1 MRKLSILFSL
11 FFLISLGTFGQT
23 WTRLQSW
30 GLDLEAIV
38 WVNDSVA
45 FAGGENLL
53 IKTTD
58 FGQSWQ
64 ELPIE
69 FEGRIQGLQFEDAD
83 SGIAVGE
90 NSLIL
95 KTQDGGASWNSISLS
110 GDFNWKDIAY
120 NGNDNWL
127 IVGESGDIYQSI
139 DDGSSWQKLE
149 SGVSEG
155 LNSINFLNQDTV
167 YSSGEKGIILK
178 SYNGGDSWDKLNS
191 GISTSLN
198 DIQFSSDFI
207 GYAVGEGGIAI
218 KTIDGGET
226 WQSLVTGVVSDLN
239 SLSIS
244 KLNSSILVAA
254 GETATIIRS
263 GNAGVSFSK
272 INLGATNSRGLR
284 EISFVGQ
291 TNQVFGVGV
300 DGYGIS
306 SSNAGSTF
314 TQKLA
319 GYRNNFSSVDFKS
332 DRIGFVAGQKGQF
345 LISTNYG
352 QSFVSRPIPEEIDIS
367 TIDFWNT
374 SFGYVS
380 GPAGKIYRTSNS
392 GVNWGDFS
400 INTNE
405 RVDGFYLFA
414 PSVLY
419 LAGTGGFITRSSDS
433 GVTWDLNIDSG
444 TPNDLKD
451 LMFFDFIEGIA
462 IGSNGEL
469 LYSYGGTNWEKVE
482 SLTSE
487 NFNGLAKV
495 SGLSAVMVGD
505 NGLIV
510 KTDDMAKS
518 FKIIDSGTDQDLLS
532 VDFFDEN
539 YGFVSGKEGFTLVT
553 KDGGN
558 SWTQIES
565 GTSRDLVS
573 VSATS
578 PTMAYAVGEDG
589 SILVYNC
596 MPAEGALSEISGLT
610 QSCLEIQK
618 YSITDGI
625 IPGTQLNWRV
635 DGGDIISGQGT
646 NTIEVNWK
654 DVGRRGVFVDRRNF
668 CGAGETSY
676 IEVIVSDLPAPEEVI
691 AGNGIVCQGNEETYT
706 MPELEGISYSWTI
719 DGGEII
725 DGQGTASLTVK
736 WNTSGAGIIT
746 VTPENSCGKA
756 ETISLPITINPLP
769 VQPSEITGESLVA
782 FGEQI
787 YSVVAEE
794 GISYQWDL
802 NGGGTI
808 ISGQGTA
815 SIQVVWEEEGDYV
828 LQVKG
833 QNSCDDSPERDL
845 AVKVSLITGLEP
857 GPDLEGLKVYP
868 NPSHGRFIVEAEF
881 LDQWNDA
888 VLITSFGQILSQT
901 SIHSGQRKLEFY
913 DLKPGVYY
921 LRLDGQSGSVVR
933 KLLVQ

>member
-11 FFLISLGTFGQT
+11 FFLTSLGTFGQT

-53 IKTTD
+53 IKTSD
-58 FGQSWQ
+58 YGQSWQ
-64 ELPIE
+64 ELPID
-69 FEGRIQGLQFEDAD
+69 FEGRIQGLQFKDANV
-83 SGIAVGE
+83 GIAVGE

-95 KTQDGGASWNSISLS
+95 KTQDSGVSWNTISFDGDYSWESIT
-110 GDFNWKDIAY
+110 Y
-120 NGNDNWL
+120 NGNGNWL
-127 IVGESGDIYQSI
+127 IVGEGGDIYKSI
-139 DDGSSWQKLE
+139 DEGSSWQKVE
-149 SGVSEG
+149 SGITEN
-155 LNSINFLNQDTV
+155 LKSINFLNQDTV
-167 YSSGEKGIILK
+167 YSSGQNGIILR
-178 SYNGGDSWDKLNS
+178 SYDGGDTWEKLNS
-191 GISTSLN
+191 GISTGLN
-198 DIQFSSDFI
+198 DIQFSSDLI

-218 KTIDGGET
+218 KTADGGET
-226 WQSLVTGVVSDLN
+226 WQSLVTGVVVDLN
-239 SLSIS
+239 SISIS

-254 GETATIIRS
+254 GETATIIKS

-284 EISFVGQ
+284 DISFVGQ
-291 TNQVFGVGV
+291 TNQVFGIGV

-306 SSNAGSTF
+306 SSNGGTSF

-319 GYRNNFSSVDFKS
+319 GYRNDFSSIDFKS
-332 DRIGFVAGQKGQF
+332 DRIGFVAGKKGQF
-345 LISTNYG
+345 LITTNYG
-352 QSFVSRPIPEEIDIS
+352 QSFISRPIPEDIDIS

-419 LAGTGGFITRSSDS
+419 LAGTGGLITRSSDS
-433 GVTWDLNIDSG
+433 GETWDLGVNSS
-444 TPNDLKD
+444 TAEDLKD
-451 LMFFDFIEGIA
+451 LMFFDYAEGIA
-462 IGSNGEL
+462 IGSNGEI
-469 LYSYGGTNWEKVE
+469 LYSFGGTNWEKVE
-482 SLTSE
+482 SLTSK

-505 NGLIV
+505 DGLIV

-518 FKIIDSGTDQDLLS
+518 FEIMDSGTGLDLLS

-539 YGFVSGKEGFTLVT
+539 YGFVSGKEGITLVT

-565 GTSRDLVS
+565 GTSRNLVS
-573 VSATS
+573 ISATS
-578 PTMAYAVGEDG
+578 PTMAYAAGDDG

-596 MPAEGALSEISGLT
+596 NPAEGALSEISGLT

-719 DGGEII
+719 DGGEIL
-725 DGQGTASLTVK
+725 DGQGTASLTVN
-736 WNTSGAGIIT
+736 WNSSGSGIIT
-746 VTPENSCGKA
+746 VSPENSCGKA

-769 VQPSEITGESLVA
+769 VQPSEISGESLVA

-787 YSVVAEE
+787 YSVGAEE
-794 GISYQWDL
+794 GISYQWNL
-802 NGGGTI
+802 SGGGTI
-808 ISGQGTA
+808 ISGQGSA

-833 QNSCDDSPERDL
+833 QNSCDDSPEREL

-857 GPDLEGLKVYP
+857 SPDLEGLKVYP
-868 NPSHGRFIVEAEF
+868 NPSQGRFIVEAEF

-888 VLITSFGQILSQT
+888 ILITSFGQILSQS
-901 SIHSGQRKLEFY
+901 SIHSGQRKLEFI
-913 DLKPGVYY
+913 DLKPGLYY
-921 LRLDGQSGSVVR
+921 LRLDGHDGTVVR
-933 KLLVQ
+933 KILVQ

>member
-11 FFLISLGTFGQT
+11 FFLIPLGTFGQT

-53 IKTTD
+53 IKTSD
-58 FGQSWQ
+58 YGQSWQ

-95 KTQDGGASWNSISLS
+95 QTQDGGASWNSISLS

-120 NGNDNWL
+120 NGNAKWL
-127 IVGESGDIYQSI
+127 MVGKSGDIYQSI
-139 DDGSSWQKLE
+139 DDGSSWQKVE
-149 SGVSEG
+149 SGVNEG

-167 YSSGEKGIILK
+167 YSSGEKGTILR
-178 SYNGGDSWDKLNS
+178 SYNGGDTWEKLNS
-191 GISTSLN
+191 GISTDLN
-198 DIQFSSDFI
+198 DIQFSSDLI

-218 KTIDGGET
+218 KTVDGGET

-239 SLSIS
+239 SLSLS

-254 GETATIIRS
+254 GETATIIKS

-306 SSNAGSTF
+306 SSNAGSSF
-314 TQKLA
+314 SQKLA
-319 GYRNNFSSVDFKS
+319 GYRNDFSAIDFKS

-345 LISTNYG
+345 LITTNYG
-352 QSFVSRPIPEEIDIS
+352 QSFVSRPIPEEIDIAA
-367 TIDFWNT
+367 IDFWNT

-392 GVNWGDFS
+392 GVDWGDFS

-433 GVTWDLNIDSG
+433 GVTWDLNIDSA

-451 LMFFDFIEGIA
+451 LMFFDYAEGIA
-462 IGSNGEL
+462 IGSNGEI

-487 NFNGLAKV
+487 NFNALAKV
-495 SGLSAVMVGD
+495 SGFSAVMVGD
-505 NGLIV
+505 NGIIV

-518 FKIIDSGTDQDLLS
+518 FEVIDSGTAQDLLS
-532 VDFFDEN
+532 VDFFDEK
-539 YGFVSGKEGFTLVT
+539 YGFVSGVGGITLVT

-578 PTMAYAVGEDG
+578 PTMAYAAGNDG

-596 MPAEGALSEISGLT
+596 NPAEGVLSEISGLT

-676 IEVIVSDLPAPEEVI
+676 IEVIVSDMPAPEEVI

-706 MPELEGISYSWTI
+706 MPELEGVSYSWTI

-725 DGQGTASLTVK
+725 DGQGTANMTVI
-736 WNTSGAGIIT
+736 WNTSGSGIIT
-746 VTPENSCGKA
+746 VTPENSCGKS
-756 ETISLPITINPLP
+756 ETISLPITITPLP
-769 VQPSEITGESLVA
+769 SQPSEIEGESLVA
-782 FGEQI
+782 FGEQV
-787 YSVVAEE
+787 YSVVMEE
-794 GISYQWDL
+794 GIGYQWML
-802 NGGGTI
+802 SGGGTI
-808 ISGQGTA
+808 ISGQGTS

-828 LQVKG
+828 LQVKS
-833 QNSCDDSPERDL
+833 QNSCDDGPESNL
-845 AVKVSLITGLEP
+845 NVKVSLITGIEP
-857 GPDLEGLKVYP
+857 SPDLEGLKVYP
-868 NPSHGRFIVEAEF
+868 NPSHGRFVVEAEF
-881 LDQWNDA
+881 LDQWSEA
-888 VLITSFGQILSQT
+888 SLINGFGQVLLQSDIR
-901 SIHSGQRKLEFY
+901 SGQKKIEFSN
-913 DLKPGVYY
+913 LKAGVFY
-921 LRLDGQSGSVVR
+921 LRLEGQKGSVV
-933 KLLVQ
+933 KKVIVQ